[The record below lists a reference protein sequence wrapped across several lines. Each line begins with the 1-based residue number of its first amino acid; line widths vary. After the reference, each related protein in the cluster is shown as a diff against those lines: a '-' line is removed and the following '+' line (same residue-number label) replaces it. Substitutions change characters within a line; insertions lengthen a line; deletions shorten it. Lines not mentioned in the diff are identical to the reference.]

1 MLEKAKE
8 QRNRFRFYTWICA
21 RTLQIEEE
29 ERPTAE
35 KRKQDQNVLPVDI
48 CLLLDIR
55 VYSGLFVHVC
65 IYLLIMV
72 FFKK

>member
-29 ERPTAE
+29 TPTAG
-35 KRKQDQNVLPVDI
+35 KRKQDQNFLPVDI